1 MANVLIIKLGALGD
15 VVMSTSLIK
24 QIQSFHST
32 DKLFLLTSKPFD
44 NIFHAWKDLAVH
56 TVERKGFINNL
67 KTLAWIRSINF
78 SSVYDLQSND
88 RSGLYCALSGIPSR
102 VGNHPRYPY
111 TIHPKDT
118 YKGQCHIYKRML
130 EVLESAGIPAE
141 PCLSALPATEN
152 ERQRVS
158 SWINKNRLVNKS
170 FIIIHAGGS
179 KQHPEKRW
187 PYFEKLAKKLSLSNK
202 TIVWIGGNDDLE
214 INKHLTSV
222 AGINACNIF
231 TFSELAE
238 LGRHASFAIT
248 NDSGPMHILSCSG
261 IPVYGLFG
269 PTNWK
274 RNHAICQEN
283 RVITAQIDG
292 DSKLEN
298 YNDFIPVSLDTLPV
312 DAVIKRL
319 TLDGIY

>member
-1 MANVLIIKLGALGD
+1 MSRVLIIKLGALGD
-15 VVMSTSLIK
+15 VIMATSAIK
-24 QIQSFHST
+24 QIQGHHQG
-32 DKLFLLTSKPFD
+32 DEIWLLTTPPFVVLFKNWEGLD
-44 NIFHAWKDLAVH
+44 VAAFPRQGVFSIL
-56 TVERKGFINNL
+56 
-67 KTLAWIRSINF
+67 RSIRWICQQKF
-78 SSVYDLQSND
+78 DILYDLQSND
-88 RSGLYCALSGIPSR
+88 RTSILSALSGIPKR
-102 VGNHPRYPY
+102 IGNHPRYPY

-130 EVLESAGIPAE
+130 EVLESAGIPAKS
-141 PCLSALPATEN
+141 CLPALPATEK
-152 ERQRVS
+152 EKQRVS
-158 SWINKNRLVNKS
+158 SWINKNRLVDKS
-170 FIIIHAGGS
+170 FIIVHAGGS

-187 PYFEKLAKKLSLSNK
+187 PYFEKLAKKLSHSNK

-214 INKHLTSV
+214 INKHLASV

-238 LGRHASFAIT
+238 LGRHAYFAIT

-283 RVITAQIDG
+283 RVISAQIDG

-298 YNDFIPVSLDTLPV
+298 DNGFIPLSLDTIPV
-312 DAVIKRL
+312 DNVIKRL